1 MSSPGRPLGSPEPE
15 PEPQRKPCISAET
28 SDASGSVLIDRLAEG
43 PSVWGSFS
51 AGTGRFGVCR
61 YRLVVF
67 PPGVNSMQ
75 RRRLRLWRGWPVW
88 GPLVWLAVAVGLS
101 ACGASGPVV
110 LAAATTV
117 FVVSGVAA
125 RRAAGRLPATVRT
138 VDLTTIPGYDI
149 PEGMPT
155 PRSIANTVSELRSA
169 DRRLARGAI
178 TPVEHEVVW
187 QRVYDSLPPRRRR
200 PPMVARR

>member
-15 PEPQRKPCISAET
+15 PGREPELCISATT
-28 SDASGSVLIDRLAEG
+28 SDASGSGIIDRLAEG

-51 AGTGRFGVCR
+51 AGAGRFGVCR

-75 RRRLRLWRGWPVW
+75 RRRLRLWRGWPLW
-88 GPLVWLAVAVGLS
+88 GPLLWLAVAVGLS
-101 ACGASGPVV
+101 TCGASGPVG
-110 LAAATTV
+110 LAVATTV
-117 FVVSGVAA
+117 LVVSGVAS
-125 RRAAGRLPATVRT
+125 RRAAGRLIAAVRT

-155 PRSIANTVSELRSA
+155 PRSIADTVGELRSA
-169 DRRLARGAI
+169 DGRLARGAI

-187 QRVYDSLPPRRRR
+187 QRVYDSIPPRRRR
-200 PPMVARR
+200 LPRVTRR